1 MVTGATDG
9 PTYRAGI
16 LLDILLQPVVGDYC
30 KGEVLKDTTEFLQ
43 RLESDKSELEKSC
56 TLLGALDVTALYPS
70 IRQDLLI
77 IALDHALTSLGYS
90 ENRKM
95 MITELTKFC
104 SQNSTV

>member
-1 MVTGATDG
+1 M
-9 PTYRAGI
+9 YI
-16 LLDILLQPVVGDYC
+16 IY
-30 KGEVLKDTTEFLQ
+30 
-43 RLESDKSELEKSC
+43 
-56 TLLGALDVTALYPS
+56 ALDVTALYPS

-104 SQNSTV
+104 SQNSTVCYRGQWYKLLLGIPTGGPETGCLANIFL